1 MEYDRSDW
9 SSVGGKYLEKM
20 SSSCLNLLSNY
31 LFVQLNV
38 IIFTLVLRTSIQ
50 MKDAVSDFGNLKT
63 LLCLSIL
70 LLPLLGC
77 NWILALFTVNEYLD
91 GLFASSA
98 YYLISIA
105 TSIYVFVGYCVVNR
119 IVRLNLKHTWCR
131 LIGKSVPVEESLSVT
146 RMTLASRN
154 GHSFTSPFEIHRS
167 PRSFGVTTSSTTS
180 RSTTTK
186 TSSGHHHHEAKRSR
200 KHRRHRKRFKPSSV
214 SESNPSLSLA
224 SSHSSDQDEGNSV
237 APTQNEINSVIQQSL
252 NVTGTPPAEHQQQEQ
267 HEEPPHAD
275 VTANPGSQGHAI
287 AHYGIIGPKIINHES
302 RPYTRCN
309 ILAMGLGGSP
319 PEASASSGGG
329 ESVYVRRRILLE
341 ETTEQATEGAATTV
355 TTNSEQQTLT
365 SQYLLS
371 PCDASSIPREEKSDN
386 DHEVKN
392 QEEDG
397 TLDQDPGEQ

>member
-1 MEYDRSDW
+1 MN
-9 SSVGGKYLEKM
+9 
-20 SSSCLNLLSNY
+20 SSCLNFLPNY

-91 GLFASSA
+91 GLLASSA

-186 TSSGHHHHEAKRSR
+186 TSSGHHHEAKRSR

-252 NVTGTPPAEHQQQEQ
+252 NVAGTPPAEHQQQDQ
-267 HEEPPHAD
+267 PDAD
-275 VTANPGSQGHAI
+275 VTANAVSQGHAI

-319 PEASASSGGG
+319 PEASASSTGGG
-329 ESVYVRRRILLE
+329 EAVYVRRRILLE
-341 ETTEQATEGAATTV
+341 ETTEPSTEGAATTV

-371 PCDASSIPREEKSDN
+371 PPDASSIPREEKTDN